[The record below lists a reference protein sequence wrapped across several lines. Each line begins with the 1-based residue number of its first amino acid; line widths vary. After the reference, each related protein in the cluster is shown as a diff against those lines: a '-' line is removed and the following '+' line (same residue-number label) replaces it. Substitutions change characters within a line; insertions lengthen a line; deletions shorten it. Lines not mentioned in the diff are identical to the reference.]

1 VHVVTEPNQPEIA
14 ITVASDKKKR
24 NYLRYIILCL
34 GPFLLWLAIQLPAI
48 AGLSQPAYITLGIL
62 AWMVLWWTFEVIP
75 LAATSLLPLLLLP
88 LTGVSDAATAA
99 TPYANP
105 LIFLFFGGFVLSLA
119 IENVGLHRQF
129 AQRALKL
136 AGESLRA
143 QLGIIMGITAFLSM
157 WMSNT
162 ATAVMMLPIV
172 LAILKN
178 YAVTHPLSPHAT
190 AAMLLG
196 VAYAAN
202 IGGIATLIGTAPNV
216 LMAAFLKQNH
226 GINIAFFDWMLLG
239 VPIAGS
245 TLIVSWLFLARHLPA
260 MPNNQIDKIPHCANE
275 PLTHSQ
281 RKVGLVFMCTVI
293 AWILQQP
300 LSQWLG
306 LKLTDT
312 GIAIMA
318 AITLFSL
325 RDDDQQPLL
334 PWSATS
340 QLPWGVLLL
349 FGAGLTM
356 AEQIQATGVAGYIAE
371 QFSHTSHLEPFFI
384 VVFVTVV
391 IIFLTEISSNTAT
404 AAAFLPLLG
413 PVAVAMQLPA
423 WFLVI
428 PACLAASYAFMLPI
442 ATPPNAIVFA
452 SGQLT
457 IRQMAKEGFWLN
469 ILGTV
474 VISVGVYFLAPSIF
488 K

>member
-1 VHVVTEPNQPEIA
+1 M
-14 ITVASDKKKR
+14 
-24 NYLRYIILCL
+24 
-34 GPFLLWLAIQLPAI
+34 
-48 AGLSQPAYITLGIL
+48 

-75 LAATSLLPLLLLP
+75 LAATSLLPLILLP
-88 LTGVSDAATAA
+88 VFGVSDAAKAA
-99 TPYANP
+99 APYANP

-119 IENVGLHRQF
+119 IEHVGLHRQF
-129 AQRALKL
+129 AQRTLKF

-143 QLGIIMGITAFLSM
+143 QLLVIMGITAFLSM

-162 ATAVMMLPIV
+162 ATAVMILPIV
-172 LAILKN
+172 LALLKSRQ
-178 YAVTHPLSPHAT
+178 TPLPPTAT

-196 VAYAAN
+196 VAYAAS

-226 GINIAFFDWMLLG
+226 GITIAFVDWMLLG
-239 VPIAGS
+239 VPIAII
-245 TLIVSWLFLARHLPA
+245 TLLLAWLILARHLPA
-260 MPNNQIDKIPHCANE
+260 QAANTTVAKPQQSTE
-275 PLTHSQ
+275 PFTRSQ
-281 RKVGLVFMCTVI
+281 RDVSLVFLCTVS

-306 LKLTDT
+306 IKLTDAN
-312 GIAIMA
+312 IAVIA
-318 AITLFSL
+318 AIVLFTL
-325 RDDDQQPLL
+325 RDPSHRALL
-334 PWSATS
+334 PWGTTS

-349 FGAGLTM
+349 FGAGLSM
-356 AEQIQATGVAGYIAE
+356 AEQMQATGIAAYIAE
-371 QFSHTSHLEPFFI
+371 QVSHASDLAPFI
-384 VVFVTVV
+384 ILLIVTVV

-457 IRQMAKEGFWLN
+457 VRQMAKEGFWLN
-469 ILGTV
+469 IVGTV
-474 VISVGVYFLAPSIF
+474 VISCGVYYLAPLVF
-488 K
+488 N

>member
-1 VHVVTEPNQPEIA
+1 MTEPVLPQATSP
-14 ITVASDKKKR
+14 TKVTSSR
-24 NYLRYIILCL
+24 GYLHYAILCL
-34 GPFLLWLAIQLPAI
+34 GPCLLWLALQLSPVSDLSKPAC
-48 AGLSQPAYITLGIL
+48 LTLGIL

-75 LAATSLLPLLLLP
+75 LAATSLLPLVLLP
-88 LTGVSDAATAA
+88 LTGVSDATKAA
-99 TPYANP
+99 APYANP

-119 IENVGLHRQF
+119 IEHVGLHRQL

-136 AGESLRA
+136 AGDSLRT
-143 QLGIIMGITAFLSM
+143 QLAIIMGTTAFLSM

-172 LAILKN
+172 IALIKSQNEHQAMSPR
-178 YAVTHPLSPHAT
+178 AV

-196 VAYAAN
+196 IAYAAN

-226 GINIAFFDWMLLG
+226 GITISFVDWMLLA
-239 VPIAGS
+239 VPIAAI
-245 TLIVSWLFLARHLPA
+245 TLICAWLMLARHLPKHSSCEA
-260 MPNNQIDKIPHCANE
+260 VAKSQHSPE
-275 PLTHSQ
+275 PFTRSQ
-281 RKVGLVFMCTVI
+281 RDVSLVFLCTVS
-293 AWILQQP
+293 AWIMQQP

-306 LKLTDT
+306 IKLTDAN
-312 GIAIMA
+312 IAIIA
-318 AITLFSL
+318 AIVLFTL
-325 RDDDQQPLL
+325 RDQSQRALL
-334 PWSATS
+334 PWGATS

-349 FGAGLTM
+349 FGAGLSM
-356 AEQIQATGVAGYIAE
+356 AEQIQATGIAAYIAD
-371 QFSHTSHLEPFFI
+371 QVSHTSDLTPLVI
-384 VVFVTVV
+384 LVLVTVI

-469 ILGTV
+469 ILGTG
-474 VISVGVYFLAPSIF
+474 VISIGVFYLAPLVF
-488 K
+488 H

>member
-1 VHVVTEPNQPEIA
+1 MTEPIEPEVA
-14 ITVASDKKKR
+14 ITVATDKKQR
-24 NYLRYIILCL
+24 IYLRYIILCL
-34 GPFLLWLAIQLPAI
+34 GPFLLWLALQLPPI
-48 AGLSQPAYITLGIL
+48 AGLSQPACITLGIM

-75 LAATSLLPLLLLP
+75 LAATSLLPLVLLP

-99 TPYANP
+99 APYANP

-119 IENVGLHRQF
+119 IEQVGLHRQF

-143 QLGIIMGITAFLSM
+143 QLAMIMGITAFLSM

-172 LAILKN
+172 LALIKSRP
-178 YAVTHPLSPHAT
+178 APLPPAAT

-196 VAYAAN
+196 VAYAAS

-226 GINIAFFDWMLLG
+226 DITIAFLDWMLLG
-239 VPIAGS
+239 VPIAAI
-245 TLIVSWLFLARHLPA
+245 TLLLAWLLLARHLPVYA
-260 MPNNQIDKIPHCANE
+260 VNSTRAKSQPNAE
-275 PLTHSQ
+275 PFTRSQ
-281 RKVGLVFMCTVI
+281 RAVGLVFLCTVS

-306 LKLTDT
+306 IKLTDAN
-312 GIAIMA
+312 IAVVA
-318 AITLFSL
+318 AIVLFTL
-325 RDDDQQPLL
+325 RDASRGALS
-334 PWSATS
+334 PWGATS

-349 FGAGLTM
+349 FGAGLSM
-356 AEQIQATGVAGYIAE
+356 AEQMQATGIAAYIAD
-371 QFSHTSHLEPFFI
+371 QVSHASDLAPFMI
-384 VVFVTVV
+384 LLLVTVV

-457 IRQMAKEGFWLN
+457 VRQMAKDGFWLN

-474 VISVGVYFLAPSIF
+474 VISCGVYYLAPWVF